1 MRALPLA
8 TLALL
13 TSLLLSGCDSPATP
27 PPAWQLGILVD
38 TSGPSASLGIS
49 GRNGMQLA
57 VEQANAQGGMQGRPV
72 ELVFRDDAFNPVQA
86 RHAAGELIALQVDA
100 ALGPMTSLVAEQVA
114 PLFSDAGILLM
125 GGSPLTRQLA
135 GRDDQF
141 FRTLSHDN
149 PDARA
154 IARHLREALQ
164 LQHLAVLVESSNS
177 AFTRPWL
184 DDFTAHFEALGG
196 QLHAPIEFQRDHQTD
211 FAALARQAL
220 ASGPQGVVLV
230 SSALDTALLA
240 TQLRQ
245 QHPGLPLAA
254 PAWSAADDLI
264 GMGGKAVEG
273 LVTSQ
278 VFDLDDPSAHFRAFR
293 DAFEKRFGQPIN
305 TASVTGYNAA
315 QVLLEAMRQGQP
327 GESLKQTLLRIR
339 RFNGL
344 QYEIVFDD
352 YGDSHSPFYLMVV
365 RDGRYSRA
373 D

>member
-13 TSLLLSGCDSPATP
+13 TSLLLSGCDSPANT

-57 VEQANAQGGMQGRPV
+57 VEQANAQGGIQGRPV

-164 LQHLAVLVESSNS
+164 LQHLAVLV
-177 AFTRPWL
+177 
-184 DDFTAHFEALGG
+184 
-196 QLHAPIEFQRDHQTD
+196 
-211 FAALARQAL
+211 
-220 ASGPQGVVLV
+220 
-230 SSALDTALLA
+230 
-240 TQLRQ
+240 
-245 QHPGLPLAA
+245 
-254 PAWSAADDLI
+254 
-264 GMGGKAVEG
+264 
-273 LVTSQ
+273 
-278 VFDLDDPSAHFRAFR
+278 
-293 DAFEKRFGQPIN
+293 
-305 TASVTGYNAA
+305 
-315 QVLLEAMRQGQP
+315 
-327 GESLKQTLLRIR
+327 
-339 RFNGL
+339 
-344 QYEIVFDD
+344 
-352 YGDSHSPFYLMVV
+352 DS
-365 RDGRYSRA
+365 
-373 D
+373 